1 MPFSLELKRMQAWLL
16 TEPPNSTIQ
25 CCRFMFL
32 GKKSLSI
39 SYIGDAGELI
49 WENVDVKAFG
59 HDGSFYWF
67 SVQLKMAQIGPSL
80 NIHVLDR
87 GWGWS
92 PAQEVQIGA
101 EDSSM
106 MQQLKAEDFEGCHI

>member
-1 MPFSLELKRMQAWLL
+1 MLQVHV
-16 TEPPNSTIQ
+16 
-25 CCRFMFL
+25 L
-32 GKKSLSI
+32 GEKSLSI

-67 SVQLKMAQIGPSL
+67 SVQLKMAQIGLSL

-92 PAQEVQIGA
+92 PAQEICEGA
-101 EDSSM
+101 NWSRRFVYDAAAQS
-106 MQQLKAEDFEGCHI
+106 

>member
-1 MPFSLELKRMQAWLL
+1 MQ
-16 TEPPNSTIQ
+16 
-25 CCRFMFL
+25 
-32 GKKSLSI
+32 
-39 SYIGDAGELI
+39 
-49 WENVDVKAFG
+49 ENVDVKAFG

-92 PAQEVQIGA
+92 PAQEVKFIYVNLCPVVIYWPVEFIRCQVH
-101 EDSSM
+101 
-106 MQQLKAEDFEGCHI
+106 LPYT